1 MCDSIRGLLSKVW
14 KDEVVDLAPGTHY
27 LDEVLI
33 VHVRGSVQK
42 QADSLVAAT
51 TSLPFLS
58 IIAFLLEK
66 SGVTREHSLRMLREA
81 VMEALESGTT
91 KNERIQARMKDVDT
105 AVKLVKEEL
114 VYKLP
119 RQHRAGRCSTNNLT
133 VTVLSEKEETT
144 TAAA

>member
-27 LDEVLI
+27 LDEVLTI
-33 VHVRGSVQK
+33 HVSGSVPK

-66 SGVTREHSLRMLREA
+66 SGVTREHSLRIHGGRHG
-81 VMEALESGTT
+81 STG
-91 KNERIQARMKDVDT
+91 KWHDQNEQIEARMRDVDT
-105 AVKLVKEEL
+105 AVKRVKEEL
-114 VYKLP
+114 VSKLP
-119 RQHRAGRCSTNNLT
+119 RQHRSGQF
-133 VTVLSEKEETT
+133 
-144 TAAA
+144 